1 MKALTFLAALA
12 GSLVLQTAAHA
23 SEASSAAARPA
34 TFCNPLDLNYR
45 FQISGTASPERVQ
58 ARVDGGSFSADVVMV
73 PRGNSLRVTLDP
85 QGSDVRQV
93 EVMLRRI

>member
-1 MKALTFLAALA
+1 
-12 GSLVLQTAAHA
+12 
-23 SEASSAAARPA
+23 
-34 TFCNPLDLNYR
+34 
-45 FQISGTASPERVQ
+45 
-58 ARVDGGSFSADVVMV
+58 MV